1 LDGQIM
7 LQSLSQD
14 IRDCYRRAAECRARA
29 ERATDAAERSSALE
43 EADAWLRQARRRETA
58 LQDMTPEP
66 ALHPAL
72 PRVMCPECGAH
83 MRLDRI
89 VPCATPERR
98 AETVSFSCDCLF
110 TLQQTIDRVD

>member
-1 LDGQIM
+1 M

-29 ERATDAAERSSALE
+29 ERASDAARRSAALE
-43 EADAWLRQARRRETA
+43 EADEWLRQARRREIA
-58 LQDMTPEP
+58 FQDMTPEP